1 MKHKNFTTIFV
12 QAAQMLLAVMLTLGT
27 QTAWAQST
35 MQFPIYTGDEGTS
48 EKPYQIKTTDD
59 LNKLAADVNSGT
71 TYANTYFKMTA
82 DIAYTYTMA
91 WNDDNSTENNYTAIG
106 CKLSNNDEDD
116 HPFEGT
122 FDGDGHTVSGIRI
135 YKGGSDQFSN
145 SYQGLFG
152 YMRQGTVKNVTLSDA
167 NITGYGNVG
176 GIVGRQQSG
185 TIENCLVIGTRVNR
199 TSYNGARGAIVG
211 YSLNLGSGSTLKYN
225 YYSNCIMGD
234 TPTASGIG
242 CNGADVTE
250 NDGAVPATI
259 LSEIAAVPTPL
270 SGTVVFRR
278 SFTAN
283 VASTICLPFAYTPA
297 TGIGTFYEFAG
308 VNAEKTEVT
317 MQDANITADNPLEA
331 NKPYLF
337 KPAATGPVLFHGTAA
352 ATISAGKTPTTGNTD
367 GWVFKGTYAR
377 INWPDDPQTIYGFAA
392 PGKADLAEGKFFR
405 VKGGSNS
412 YVLPFRAYLQ
422 YSGTSGA
429 RAVTRGGTEDLPETM
444 TVRFIDAVGT
454 PTAIGTLNTRTGEVV
469 FGDAWYSLDGRRIQ
483 GQPTKKGIYI
493 NNGYKMIIK

>member
-35 MQFPIYTGDEGTS
+35 FSGGNGKQGN
-48 EKPYQIKTTDD
+48 PYKIANATD
-59 LNKLAADVNSGT
+59 LNQLAADVNSGT

-82 DIAYTYTMA
+82 DIAY
-91 WNDDNSTENNYTAIG
+91 STENNYTAIG
-106 CKLSNNDEDD
+106 SKLSNNDEDD
-116 HPFEGT
+116 HPFCGT

-135 YKGGSDQFSN
+135 YKGGSENTDN
-145 SYQGLFG
+145 NQGLFG
-152 YMRQGTVKNVTLSDA
+152 YVRGGTVKNVTISDSR
-167 NITGYGNVG
+167 ITGNLNVG
-176 GIVGRQQSG
+176 GIIGRMQSG
-185 TIENCLVIGTRVNR
+185 TIENCLVIGTIVNCNA
-199 TSYNGARGAIVG
+199 TGGAIVG
-211 YSLNLGSGSTLKYN
+211 YGNSTNCTLKYN
-225 YYSNCIMGD
+225 YYNYSDCTMNGSSNNI
-234 TPTASGIG
+234 GIG
-242 CNGADVTE
+242 YDTYDVTD
-250 NDGAVPATI
+250 NDGAVSATI
-259 LSEIAAVPTPL
+259 LSETAAVSSSL
-270 SGTVVFRR
+270 NGRVAFRR
-278 SFTAN
+278 TFTGDK
-283 VASTICLPFAYTPA
+283 ASTVCLPFGIDA
-297 TGIGTFYEFAG
+297 TQAAAEGKFFTFVG
-308 VNAEKTEVT
+308 VDK
-317 MQDANITADNPLEA
+317 TADPWEVIMKEA
-331 NKPYLF
+331 DPTADPPVAGNEASTLSANTPYLF

-377 INWPDDPQTIYGFAA
+377 INWSDDPQTIYGFAA

-405 VKGGSNS
+405 VNGGSNS

-422 YSGTSGA
+422 YSGTSSA

-493 NNGYKMIIK
+493 NKGYKIIIK